1 MERATIG
8 KEVLTKEYS
17 VKWTDISLN
26 FGLDKLKDGIPTNQL
41 NGELGNI
48 LKYLN
53 TQAITTDGHL
63 QILKLKIKW
72 IKCLGLVSNTI
83 NVLNTRLRLMI
94 MNMMNISRG
103 VCSENPLSI
112 YLVEQHQI
120 FLLSNL

>member
-53 TQAITTDGHL
+53 TQVITTDGHL

-120 FLLSNL
+120 ILII

>member
-53 TQAITTDGHL
+53 TQVITTDGHL

-112 YLVEQHQI
+112 YLVEKHQI
-120 FLLSNL
+120 ILII

>member
-26 FGLDKLKDGIPTNQL
+26 IGLDKLKDGIPTNQL

-53 TQAITTDGHL
+53 TQVITTDGHL

-120 FLLSNL
+120 ILII

>member
-1 MERATIG
+1 MEQATIG

-53 TQAITTDGHL
+53 TQVITTDGHL

-72 IKCLGLVSNTI
+72 IKCLGLVSNII
-83 NVLNTRLRLMI
+83 NALNIRLRLMI
-94 MNMMNISRG
+94 VNMMNILKDD
-103 VCSENPLSI
+103 CSKKPF
-112 YLVEQHQI
+112 V
-120 FLLSNL
+120 FFFG